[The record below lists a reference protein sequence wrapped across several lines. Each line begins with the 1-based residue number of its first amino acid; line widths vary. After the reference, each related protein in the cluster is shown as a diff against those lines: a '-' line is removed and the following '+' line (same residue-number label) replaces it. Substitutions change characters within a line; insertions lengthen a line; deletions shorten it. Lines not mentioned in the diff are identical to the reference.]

1 MKTIIS
7 CMNHAKVNPL
17 TPLFVLIFLILS
29 SVGFSQKES
38 AGKVQ
43 PVVTCTWLEENIRNP
58 DLVILHVSAVAIDYE
73 NGHIPGARFLWPGY
87 ITISTE
93 KESTVPADKKAIAY
107 ALRKLGVSNSS
118 HIILCGIY
126 GNFIPVCRIYA
137 TLDHIG
143 LGDRVSILE
152 GGFDEW
158 KSSGRPVATD
168 KPSNKKGSLV
178 VNENENL
185 VNGAWI
191 VNNLKNSSYCIVD
204 ARPKS
209 SYDGSTGTPRQG
221 HIPGAKNLPLT
232 ELFDS
237 KTLHFQNADKLKDI
251 FNGIGIKEGI
261 RPVFYCQTGNTA
273 SVDYVA
279 AKIAGFNPI
288 IYDGSMEEW
297 GSRFDLPI
305 EK

>member
-7 CMNHAKVNPL
+7 RTNQLKAKPL
-17 TPLFVLIFLILS
+17 RQLLILTILLIPS
-29 SVGFSQKES
+29 TGYSQKEAAS
-38 AGKVQ
+38 KVQ
-43 PVVTCTWLEENIRNP
+43 TVVSCSWLEENIKNP

-73 NGHIPGARFLWPGY
+73 NGHIPGAKYLWPGY

-93 KESTVPADKKAIAY
+93 KESTVPADKKVVASV
-107 ALRKLGVSNSS
+107 LSKLGVSNSS
-118 HIILCGIY
+118 HIVLCGMY
-126 GNFIPVCRIYA
+126 GNIIQVCRVYV

-158 KSSGRPVATD
+158 KSSGRPVSVE
-168 KPSNKKGSLV
+168 KPSNKKGRLIV
-178 VNENENL
+178 TENENL
-185 VNGAWI
+185 VNGVWM

-204 ARPKS
+204 ARPKA

-221 HIPGAKNLPLT
+221 HIPGAKSLPLT
-232 ELFDS
+232 ELFDV
-237 KTLHFQNADKLKDI
+237 KTLHFHNAGKLKDI
-251 FNGIGIKEGI
+251 FNGIGLKEGI
-261 RPVFYCQTGNTA
+261 RPVFYCQMGNTA
-273 SVDYVA
+273 SVNYVA
-279 AKIAGFNPI
+279 AKIAGYSPV